1 MTRHAVCCMGQLAI
15 QPKNVGTTEDSVASL
30 ICVTMTRHLGGQ
42 EGEGTLK
49 QTVMIRE
56 GQQTG
61 MIQVTISEYLL
72 NLVRRALIE

>member
-1 MTRHAVCCMGQLAI
+1 MNRHAVCCMGQLAI
-15 QPKNVGTTEDSVASL
+15 QPENVGTIEDSVASL
-30 ICVTMTRHLGGQ
+30 ICVTVTRHLGGQ

-49 QTVMIRE
+49 RTVMIKE

-72 NLVRRALIE
+72 NLVRRALFE